1 MFLTY
6 LCKEY
11 DNSLGFNTH
20 TTITREKHGCFKHR
34 ICFIFVP
41 YWFIN
46 KSVFRRAE
54 QITCKH
60 YYMLGFLPR
69 QCVRMCAYRD
79 GVWGGG
85 VAAGWM
91 GGERPRPNYSP
102 CLYASYPHPPYTRAG
117 GRGIP
122 LPRGRAGLPAH
133 TTPSHVGIP
142 THIPP
147 VHRRAGGILS
157 PRTGGRADG
166 RAGDIPPHP
175 PRGGRAGGVEA
186 SVFNPAT
193 SILKLGLI
201 LKNLNI
207 VTSILKFYFNIEVAF
222 FNLSASIL
230 RLGLNIEAV
239 PQY

>member
-20 TTITREKHGCFKHR
+20 TTITREKHWCFKHR

-79 GVWGGG
+79 GVWGD
-85 VAAGWM
+85 
-91 GGERPRPNYSP
+91 
-102 CLYASYPHPPYTRAG
+102 ASYPHPPYTRSG

-133 TTPSHVGIP
+133 TTPSHIGIP

-147 VHRRAGGILS
+147 VHRRAGGIRS

-166 RAGDIPPHP
+166 RAGDIPPP
-175 PRGGRAGGVEA
+175 GAEGRAG
-186 SVFNPAT
+186 
-193 SILKLGLI
+193 
-201 LKNLNI
+201 
-207 VTSILKFYFNIEVAF
+207 
-222 FNLSASIL
+222 L
-230 RLGLNIEAV
+230 RLQFSIRQL
-239 PQY
+239 QY